1 MILKKRKNSQEIMT
15 TSAILNLIKSIYKRP
30 TLILYS
36 MVKKCVPPKIRNTA
50 SMSTLTIH
58 IQHNTG
64 SSSQHSKTRKR
75 SKKAYISKRKELT
88 YPYQQITWL
97 SMQKIPKKLP
107 KKFFTNIVLVHLIIY
122 GYKQKAFKGCSLGND
137 LEGIIGNLQ

>member
-1 MILKKRKNSQEIMT
+1 MKSTSQNSHSLMILKKRKNSQEIMT

-30 TLILYS
+30 TLILYL

-88 YPYQQITWL
+88 YPY
-97 SMQKIPKKLP
+97 
-107 KKFFTNIVLVHLIIY
+107 
-122 GYKQKAFKGCSLGND
+122 
-137 LEGIIGNLQ
+137 

>member
-1 MILKKRKNSQEIMT
+1 MKSTSQNSHSLMILKKRKNSQEIMT
-15 TSAILNLIKSIYKRP
+15 TGAILNLIKNIYKRP
-30 TLILYS
+30 TLILYL
-36 MVKKCVPPKIRNTA
+36 MVKKCVPPKI

-88 YPYQQITWL
+88 YPY
-97 SMQKIPKKLP
+97 
-107 KKFFTNIVLVHLIIY
+107 
-122 GYKQKAFKGCSLGND
+122 
-137 LEGIIGNLQ
+137 